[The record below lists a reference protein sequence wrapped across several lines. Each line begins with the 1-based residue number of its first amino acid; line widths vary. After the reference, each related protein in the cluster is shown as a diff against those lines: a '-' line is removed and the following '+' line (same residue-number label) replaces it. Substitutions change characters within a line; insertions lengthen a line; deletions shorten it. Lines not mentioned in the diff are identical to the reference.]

1 MMNFTQK
8 PLIFFSVK
16 PVNGI
21 VITDELREELDQA
34 ALATQ
39 QAYLAVRAAPGKHFL
54 LYKFCSSFTVLFKF
68 S

>member
-1 MMNFTQK
+1 MMILPIKTFIN
-8 PLIFFSVK
+8 LFSVK

-39 QAYLAVRAAPGKHFL
+39 QAYLAVRAAPGKHF
-54 LYKFCSSFTVLFKF
+54 SLF
-68 S
+68 